1 MATVASLN
9 KSITEMDSE
18 EATRMIWEV
27 RDRRMTKKA
36 ISVKTKQKKAVLVKN
51 IDKKK
56 PKKQKM
62 ADLLGQLNPEQLK
75 QLASILKGSD

>member
-36 ISVKTKQKKAVLVKN
+36 ISTKTKQKKAVLVKN